1 MMIARAASILA
12 IVGMLAALVPT
23 AEARP
28 GGTVSPA
35 PATAPT
41 LQAELSGYVAGLGG
55 SYGAAAV
62 SLEDGRTAFVD
73 ADTVFPAA
81 SMYKL
86 LVMYRVFQ
94 QREAGAISL
103 SDPLP
108 ILPDDMLMVEP
119 GGGFRPGDVP
129 SVGQALYGM
138 IAVSSNTASYALTR
152 AVGGWPAVTS
162 AADELGMY
170 STYAADGEFW
180 STPADLVTFF
190 QLLAGRSLVSAAA
203 SEQMIDLLLAQQSND
218 RIPALL
224 PEGVEVA
231 HKTGELPGVRND
243 GGIVWGPGGRYILV
257 VMSRWADPD
266 EAIGAEARISRMV
279 YDRYGA

>member
-1 MMIARAASILA
+1 MIARAALVLA
-12 IVGMLAALVPT
+12 IVGMLAALIPT

-28 GGTVSPA
+28 EGTMSPA
-35 PATAPT
+35 PAGATT
-41 LQAELSGYVAGLGG
+41 LQSDLADYVAGLGG
-55 SYGAAAV
+55 SYGVAAV
-62 SLEDGRTAFVD
+62 SLEDGSAAFVD
-73 ADTVFPAA
+73 ADTIFPTA

-94 QREAGAISL
+94 QLEAGAMSL

-108 ILPDDMLMVEP
+108 ILPDDMIME
-119 GGGFRPGDVP
+119 GESGEGFWPGDVP
-129 SVGQALYGM
+129 SVGEALHGM
-138 IAVSSNTASYALTR
+138 IAVSSNTAAYALTR

-162 AADELGMY
+162 AADEVGMY
-170 STYAADGEFW
+170 STFAAEGEFW
-180 STPADLVTFF
+180 STPADLLTFF
-190 QLLAGRSLVSAAA
+190 QLLADLSLVSADA

-231 HKTGELPGVRND
+231 HKTGELQGVRND
-243 GGIVWGPGGRYILV
+243 GGIVRGPGGRYILV

-266 EAIGAEARISRMV
+266 EAVAAEARISRMV
-279 YDRYGA
+279 YDRYGV